1 MTFDQY
7 AYAFEDGVDDVT
19 REILIA
25 IPGRWGRMPPLS
37 RAVVVEACKL
47 MQQKNL
53 LATGLNQAEAGRTIG
68 LIGGTKLGSH
78 CTDLAFAATLKE
90 GVTLASPA
98 IFGYTLANIPL
109 AETANHFS
117 LIGPVYAV
125 IDHAEPLQKAREEA
139 RRLLKTQKDLDLM
152 LACSFDSYYH
162 KEEKEQISITFTL
175 IDKNDVTDQQH
186 PVCA

>member
-1 MTFDQY
+1 MTIDQY
-7 AYAFEDGVDDVT
+7 TYAFEDGVDDTT
-19 REILIA
+19 REILITV
-25 IPGRWGRMPPLS
+25 PGRWGRMPPLS
-37 RAVVVEACKL
+37 RAVVVEAGKL
-47 MQQKNL
+47 LRQKNL
-53 LATGLNQAEAGRTIG
+53 LTEGLNQAEAGRTIG
-68 LIGGTKLGSH
+68 LIGGTRLGSH
-78 CTDLAFAATLKE
+78 TTDLAFAATLKE
-90 GVTLASPA
+90 DVTLASPA

-109 AETANHFS
+109 AETANQFG

-139 RRLLKTQKDLDLM
+139 RRLLKTQKNLDLM

-162 KEEKEQISITFTL
+162 KEEKEQLSVTFTL